1 MNSTTAAPDNTQAIQ
16 KKEKKKKTQAIKG
29 CRGKFIGLQPGPM
42 VTLSI
47 CVQRWTATFPQCVST
62 CPTVWGCIYM
72 TVFHYTWMCM
82 DNSVQTCLNISAYTC
97 IFCLKVCSF
106 YQLFC
111 SGWWGYQMAACIS
124 FPSHQWAAPSSLST
138 KSKTQLPPCGFHNYT
153 THQDKERWG
162 IPMSKES

>member
-1 MNSTTAAPDNTQAIQ
+1 MWIQ
-16 KKEKKKKTQAIKG
+16 LLLPLITPKQSKKKEKKKKKQAING
-29 CRGKFIGLQPGPM
+29 SGGKVIGLQPEPM

-47 CVQRWTATFPQCVST
+47 CVQRWTATFPQCVSI

-72 TVFHYTWMCM
+72 SVFHYTLCVWIIVSSRVST
-82 DNSVQTCLNISAYTC
+82 SVPIHA
-97 IFCLKVCSF
+97 FFPWKFV

-124 FPSHQWAAPSSLST
+124 LPSHQWAAPSSLST

-162 IPMSKES
+162 IPMSKEG